1 MFVKFYVEVSQ
12 EPTQTED
19 FEFETGASHTKDK
32 FEKNFFF
39 FFFLLS
45 FFPSCG
51 KLIFRG
57 LLTDK

>member
-1 MFVKFYVEVSQ
+1 MFVSFYVEISQ

-19 FEFETGASHTKDK
+19 FVFETGASHTKDK
-32 FEKNFFF
+32 FEYFFF
-39 FFFLLS
+39 SLS